1 MNKKTFIIVGIAGSV
16 IIALVVLLQMAD
28 FESSSEVSDQQVKE
42 MILPEIEKQD
52 SLSKT
57 EIYMAASKPKTQS
70 KLSLDDIYKMGEKEK
85 KKDTV
90 SKDSSSLALVT
101 RPGQEDEKVKQEP
114 QQAKQPVKVVYRE
127 KPSTEPKKPTYTG
140 GGLGVYKAE
149 TTMPKTTEKKPVTT
163 RMEGFNKARFEKDFT
178 LKDRSEVVLINDEP
192 FMYGNVRIEKFALLF
207 GTVQHST
214 SRFMIKINTIKNVDN
229 TKYRVNYDVFN
240 TQYQKG
246 IYYEYSQ
253 GEKDTR
259 QIGSTS
265 IDAVTTD
272 VRAKVAAKAV
282 DVLNNPNKKEHKKRV
297 YEGDL
302 VFIKESTDN

>member
-127 KPSTEPKKPTYTG
+127 KPST
-140 GGLGVYKAE
+140 
-149 TTMPKTTEKKPVTT
+149 
-163 RMEGFNKARFEKDFT
+163 
-178 LKDRSEVVLINDEP
+178 
-192 FMYGNVRIEKFALLF
+192 
-207 GTVQHST
+207 
-214 SRFMIKINTIKNVDN
+214 
-229 TKYRVNYDVFN
+229 
-240 TQYQKG
+240 
-246 IYYEYSQ
+246 
-253 GEKDTR
+253 
-259 QIGSTS
+259 
-265 IDAVTTD
+265 
-272 VRAKVAAKAV
+272 
-282 DVLNNPNKKEHKKRV
+282 
-297 YEGDL
+297 
-302 VFIKESTDN
+302 